1 MVCKI
6 TLEVELEDGGVA
18 TNVEEDEG
26 RSDAAVEADGSP
38 GWSCKERRPPSSF
51 SPKIMH
57 VLSTLQLTA
66 DW

>member
-51 SPKIMH
+51 SPK
-57 VLSTLQLTA
+57 LSL
-66 DW
+66 